1 MNFAAVYHRSTP
13 DMCYSPDGNEIVIN
27 IRTDRD
33 VDAIYLVHEDPFI
46 HELNRK
52 SEWYGRRERMSLSR
66 ELRYQVIYTL
76 KVRPEYK
83 RLMYYFELEADGRT
97 YCLYEN
103 KLCEKSEANDT
114 SKQFFKYAW
123 LNPSDIIAPPKWVG
137 DTVWYQIMPDRFC
150 RHHDAPH
157 DEKFRVWGDLSNPQ
171 WYDCYGGTLR
181 GITERLDYLKDIGIS
196 GIYMTPIF
204 QSNSSHKYNTFDYT
218 KVDSDFGTEDD
229 LRELVREAHS
239 RGIRIMLD
247 AVFNHC
253 GHKFPPLLDVCEKG
267 RASRYFD
274 WFFINSD
281 DFMKEEF
288 TTADGRFYSFSF
300 WAPMPKLNT
309 NNPEVVKYFS
319 DLCCYWAREWD
330 IDGIRFDVGD
340 EISHSFIRKVH
351 EKVRAIKPEIYLLGE
366 IWVDSLNWLYGDE
379 YDAVMN
385 YPFSGCVN
393 DYWKN
398 TKLTAQDF
406 VYAMNACHS
415 LYPEQVN
422 RAMLN
427 FLDTHDTPRA
437 AESCRNLDVLLQKLV
452 VLTTMTGAPCLY
464 YGTEIAMKGKR
475 DPYNRTPMP
484 WDEIERGGHDEFI
497 GKIRALLKMRREN
510 PELRENDI
518 KYHLDSANPRL
529 LSYTKGGSIEVIV
542 NAGKKAVDI
551 DCGGEVLFSN
561 LLSGGRLQRN
571 GAAVIRKN
579 KEGIK
584 IYKILCQ

>member
-33 VDAIYLVHEDPFI
+33 VDAVYLVHEDPFI

-150 RHHDAPH
+150 RHHDAPQ

-340 EISHSFIRKVH
+340 EVSHSFIRKVH

-475 DPYNRTPMP
+475 DPYHRTPMP
-484 WDEIERGGHDEFI
+484 WDEI
-497 GKIRALLKMRREN
+497 
-510 PELRENDI
+510 
-518 KYHLDSANPRL
+518 
-529 LSYTKGGSIEVIV
+529 
-542 NAGKKAVDI
+542 
-551 DCGGEVLFSN
+551 
-561 LLSGGRLQRN
+561 
-571 GAAVIRKN
+571 
-579 KEGIK
+579 
-584 IYKILCQ
+584 

>member
-33 VDAIYLVHEDPFI
+33 VDAVYLVHEDPFI

-393 DYWKN
+393 DFWKN
-398 TKLTAQDF
+398 TKLSSREF
-406 VYAMNACHS
+406 VCSMNACHA

-437 AESCRNLDVLLQKLV
+437 AESCPNLDVLLQKLA
-452 VLTTMTGAPCLY
+452 VLMTMTGAPCLY
-464 YGTEIAMKGKR
+464 YGTEIAMKGVR
-475 DPYNRTPMP
+475 EPFNRAPMP
-484 WDEIERGGHDEFI
+484 WDEIERGDHDEFI
-497 GKIRALLKMRREN
+497 GKLRALLDMRRGN
-510 PELRENDI
+510 PELRDNV
-518 KYHLDSANPRL
+518 
-529 LSYTKGGSIEVIV
+529 IE
-542 NAGKKAVDI
+542 
-551 DCGGEVLFSN
+551 
-561 LLSGGRLQRN
+561 
-571 GAAVIRKN
+571 
-579 KEGIK
+579 
-584 IYKILCQ
+584 

>member
-33 VDAIYLVHEDPFI
+33 VDAVYLVHEDPFI

-123 LNPSDIIAPPKWVG
+123 LNPSDIIAPPKWVS

-181 GITERLDYLKDIGIS
+181 GITERLDYLKDIRIS

-204 QSNSSHKYNTFDYT
+204 QSNTSHKYNTFDYT

-267 RASRYFD
+267 RESKYFD

-281 DFMKEEF
+281 DFMKDEF

-319 DLCCYWAREWD
+319 DLCCYWARE
-330 IDGIRFDVGD
+330 
-340 EISHSFIRKVH
+340 
-351 EKVRAIKPEIYLLGE
+351 
-366 IWVDSLNWLYGDE
+366 
-379 YDAVMN
+379 
-385 YPFSGCVN
+385 
-393 DYWKN
+393 
-398 TKLTAQDF
+398 
-406 VYAMNACHS
+406 
-415 LYPEQVN
+415 
-422 RAMLN
+422 
-427 FLDTHDTPRA
+427 
-437 AESCRNLDVLLQKLV
+437 
-452 VLTTMTGAPCLY
+452 
-464 YGTEIAMKGKR
+464 
-475 DPYNRTPMP
+475 
-484 WDEIERGGHDEFI
+484 
-497 GKIRALLKMRREN
+497 
-510 PELRENDI
+510 
-518 KYHLDSANPRL
+518 
-529 LSYTKGGSIEVIV
+529 
-542 NAGKKAVDI
+542 
-551 DCGGEVLFSN
+551 
-561 LLSGGRLQRN
+561 
-571 GAAVIRKN
+571 
-579 KEGIK
+579 
-584 IYKILCQ
+584 

>member
-33 VDAIYLVHEDPFI
+33 VDAVYLVHEDPFI

-76 KVRPEYK
+76 KVRPEY
-83 RLMYYFELEADGRT
+83 
-97 YCLYEN
+97 
-103 KLCEKSEANDT
+103 
-114 SKQFFKYAW
+114 
-123 LNPSDIIAPPKWVG
+123 APPKWVG

-340 EISHSFIRKVH
+340 EVSHSFIRKVH
-351 EKVRAIKPEIYLLGE
+351 EKVEEHKAHRAGFCLRNERLPLAL
-366 IWVDSLNWLYGDE
+366 S
-379 YDAVMN
+379 
-385 YPFSGCVN
+385 
-393 DYWKN
+393 
-398 TKLTAQDF
+398 
-406 VYAMNACHS
+406 
-415 LYPEQVN
+415 
-422 RAMLN
+422 RA
-427 FLDTHDTPRA
+427 
-437 AESCRNLDVLLQKLV
+437 
-452 VLTTMTGAPCLY
+452 G
-464 YGTEIAMKGKR
+464 
-475 DPYNRTPMP
+475 
-484 WDEIERGGHDEFI
+484 
-497 GKIRALLKMRREN
+497 
-510 PELRENDI
+510 
-518 KYHLDSANPRL
+518 
-529 LSYTKGGSIEVIV
+529 
-542 NAGKKAVDI
+542 
-551 DCGGEVLFSN
+551 
-561 LLSGGRLQRN
+561 
-571 GAAVIRKN
+571 
-579 KEGIK
+579 
-584 IYKILCQ
+584 